1 MYNPRF
7 EKETFKKDVRD
18 NVKRL
23 FRKEMNE
30 ASQQELYQ
38 AVSYAVKEAII
49 DDWILT
55 QKKITKEDPKIVY
68 YMSMEFLRKRAEETT
83 S

>member
-49 DDWILT
+49 VT
-55 QKKITKEDPKIVY
+55 GSSHRRRSRRKIRRLCTICLW
-68 YMSMEFLRKRAEETT
+68 SF
-83 S
+83 